1 MKDISKYQGIIP
13 AFYACYDKE
22 GKVSPEGVQA
32 LTKYFV
38 KKGVKG
44 VYVGGSSG
52 ECIYQSVAERK
63 ETLEAVMAEV
73 GGKLTM
79 ALKQKLYSKLI
90 WLEPA
95 YFDQSTSG
103 EIIFRFNGDAD
114 IACAGLISNLK
125 SFLTRI
131 FSSIALIGVL
141 FYNSWQLSIMA
152 IIILVIAVAPLT
164 KVKQLLKSL
173 VSKNVVSV
181 TAINTTYNETFA
193 GNKTITAYNLQEY
206 QRTRFFDI
214 LENVFQ
220 LSLAMTRRTA
230 WLSPFMHIV
239 VSIGLGL
246 AVALG
251 SWLIVNGSISSGNFV
266 SFITALLMLYTPLKS
281 VGNNAVAVQNSFLA
295 IERIFDI
302 LDRPAS
308 LLEREDAQELLC
320 VQSNIRFEKV
330 GFSYQPD
337 RPVLQDINLDVRVGE
352 TVALVGNS
360 GGGKSTLVS
369 LLPRFYD
376 VTEGAITIDGRDIR
390 DYTLQSLRANIS
402 VVFQDNF
409 LFAGTIR
416 ENIVL
421 GDPDATDDDIAR
433 ALDCAYLTDFIAS
446 LPDGIN
452 TEIGERG
459 ILLSGGQKQ
468 RVAIARAF
476 LKNAPI
482 VVLDEAT
489 SALDNKSEAIDNLMK
504 DKTVFVI
511 AHRLSTIRNADRI
524 AVISE
529 GRLAELGT
537 HDELIALPDGIYRR
551 LYEMQFKT
559 PPALPSAPA
568 AEEHGESPH
577 SSSPSVQV

>member
-1 MKDISKYQGIIP
+1 
-13 AFYACYDKE
+13 
-22 GKVSPEGVQA
+22 
-32 LTKYFV
+32 
-38 KKGVKG
+38 
-44 VYVGGSSG
+44 
-52 ECIYQSVAERK
+52 
-63 ETLEAVMAEV
+63 
-73 GGKLTM
+73 
-79 ALKQKLYSKLI
+79 
-90 WLEPA
+90 
-95 YFDQSTSG
+95 
-103 EIIFRFNGDAD
+103 
-114 IACAGLISNLK
+114 
-125 SFLTRI
+125 
-131 FSSIALIGVL
+131 
-141 FYNSWQLSIMA
+141 
-152 IIILVIAVAPLT
+152 
-164 KVKQLLKSL
+164 
-173 VSKNVVSV
+173 
-181 TAINTTYNETFA
+181 
-193 GNKTITAYNLQEY
+193 
-206 QRTRFFDI
+206 
-214 LENVFQ
+214 
-220 LSLAMTRRTA
+220 MTRRTA

-489 SALDNKSEAIDNLMK
+489 SALDNKSERVVQQAIDNLMK